1 MSKYLIILI
10 VVFVLAIA
18 GLSIKLVSAE
28 SGGSRITLTTDP
40 NPLQLGQANF
50 LVTVKDKDGKLVDD
64 ATVSF
69 DLNMTTMNMGVQQ
82 GNATAQGNGKYL
94 SVGRLTMLG
103 PWRFSV
109 NVNMPDSSVIKK
121 DFDVSISR

>member
-18 GLSIKLVSAE
+18 GLSIKLVNAE
-28 SGGSRITLTTDP
+28 SGGGRISLNTDP
-40 NPLQLGQANF
+40 SPLQLGQANF
-50 LVTVKDKDGKLVDD
+50 LVTVKDKDGKLVDN

-69 DLNMTTMNMGVQQ
+69 DLNMTTMNMGTQQ
-82 GNATAQGNGKYL
+82 GSATAQGNGKYL
-94 SVGRLTMLG
+94 SVGRLSMLG

-109 NVNMPDSSVIKK
+109 NVNMPDGGIIKK
-121 DFDVSISR
+121 NFDLNVSR